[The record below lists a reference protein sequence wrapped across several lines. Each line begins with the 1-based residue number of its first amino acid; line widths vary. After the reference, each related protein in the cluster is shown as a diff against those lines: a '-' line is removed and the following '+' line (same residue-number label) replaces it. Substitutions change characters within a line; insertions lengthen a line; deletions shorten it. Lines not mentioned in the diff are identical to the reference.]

1 MRRAAEGTHKGGGG
15 GDRPRHKRGLLHSAL
30 TPAAATGWMQAP
42 EPERSLGAYSQ
53 EKRTQQERRE
63 ELKRGRVRHVSS
75 TCSTKKRRRV
85 LKVSSLRRGHA
96 NLTMKSNNPP
106 PVVWRPPTRWTPT
119 REP

>member
-63 ELKRGRVRHVSS
+63 ELKRGRVAPACVIHLLNEEEAEGPEGVILAQGP
-75 TCSTKKRRRV
+75 C
-85 LKVSSLRRGHA
+85 
-96 NLTMKSNNPP
+96 
-106 PVVWRPPTRWTPT
+106 
-119 REP
+119 